1 MPQVGAPRREAVDT
15 VRSVVQQQRPHW
27 SCLAAADTQ
36 LPLSLPAAAPQPPA
50 SADLVSAL
58 DSLSLAPATS
68 SPSRSVQRSQLQAA
82 NNAQ

>member
-1 MPQVGAPRREAVDT
+1 MPQVGAPRREAVDA

-36 LPLSLPAAAPQPPA
+36 LPLSLPAAAPQTPA
-50 SADLVSAL
+50 SLVSAL

-82 NNAQ
+82 NSAQ

>member
-50 SADLVSAL
+50 SLVSAL

-68 SPSRSVQRSQLQAA
+68 RPSRSVQRSQLHAA
-82 NNAQ
+82 NSAQ

>member
-36 LPLSLPAAAPQPPA
+36 LPLSLPAAAPQPPP
-50 SADLVSAL
+50 SLVSAL

-82 NNAQ
+82 NSAQ